1 MKHFKGSVEKLCGVE
16 QVGLRRVGRAGQDL
30 GPGDPKEVEL
40 GEEQSLKEVARA
52 LHGEQGQELTGASGR
67 EDLGKG
73 RASDR
78 GWGVGFGEEVSL

>member
-1 MKHFKGSVEKLCGVE
+1 MRCGAGGSATCG
-16 QVGLRRVGRAGQDL
+16 QGRAGPGGG
-30 GPGDPKEVEL
+30 GPEEVEL

-78 GWGVGFGEEVSL
+78 GCGVGFGEEVSL